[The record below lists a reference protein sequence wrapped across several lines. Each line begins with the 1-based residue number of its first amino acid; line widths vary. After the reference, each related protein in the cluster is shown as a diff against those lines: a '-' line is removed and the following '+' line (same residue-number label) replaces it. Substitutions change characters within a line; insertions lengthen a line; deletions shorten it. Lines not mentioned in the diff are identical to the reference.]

1 VPVKGGMSPCRSS
14 QRAKLPKRH
23 FSFWEPQ
30 LVVAKQLTVFSRQN
44 QLLQNRLR
52 FDFHFCAYIGKKK
65 KWTNGLGVF
74 IVVGSQPF

>member
-1 VPVKGGMSPCRSS
+1 LSLSG
-14 QRAKLPKRH
+14 QAKLLRRH

-52 FDFHFCAYIGKKK
+52 FDFHFCAYKGKKK
-65 KWTNGLGVF
+65 KRTNGLGVY
-74 IVVGSQPF
+74 IVVGSQQF